1 MVFNKLKQSII
12 RLSQRNKHSRKS
24 VSAVDEIK
32 EKENS
37 KEIDTME
44 NEVKKEAVEK
54 EQTDTKATETET
66 KATEEKPIEV
76 EKVEENKDVEEKAVE
91 EEPKVEEKPQE
102 EQPTEE
108 QPKVEEETTTAL
120 GIRIEDLATKDD
132 LAQALSALNAKLD
145 ALVNENAQLKDKL
158 AESESENKGLK
169 QKYEEGDFGTNYKQG
184 TPIKNE
190 AANET
195 FEEYSRKFMNGGK
208 F

>member
-1 MVFNKLKQSII
+1 MAFNKLKQTII

-24 VSAVDEIK
+24 VGAVDEIT

-37 KEIDTME
+37 KEINKMAE
-44 NEVKKEAVEK
+44 ELKQEVVEK
-54 EQTDTKATETET
+54 EEQAKTEPKETEA
-66 KATEEKPIEV
+66 KATEEKTTEV
-76 EKVEENKDVEEKAVE
+76 EKVEENKDVENKVE
-91 EEPKVEEKPQE
+91 EEAKTENVSQE

-108 QPKVEEETTTAL
+108 QPKVEEETTTAV
-120 GIRIEDLATKDD
+120 GIRVEDLATKDD

-145 ALVNENAQLKDKL
+145 ALINENTQLKDKL

-184 TPIKNE
+184 MTTKNE

-195 FEEYSRKFMNGGK
+195 FEEYSRKFMNGGR